1 MPRQTLKNKTQAEVD
16 IIVAHENHCDELV
29 EKYIPHFLDIWRNN
43 KRRLQQSENGT
54 PVETV
59 SDTDVP
65 SFLNA
70 EGTYDAALQEEHD
83 RQMQSQAYS
92 DIIKNRSYNTTVTY
106 GYRQIEFLLFCEKYY
121 ASVPLADR
129 FQANEKTLLAF
140 MMREANALLTMTLN
154 LKIPQATAKKKTMLQ
169 KVNSHVAANVIPQS
183 VILTELA
190 PEVQQEITALKTALD
205 EQHSSVNSRLDAT
218 DNGVQQVLS
227 IISGQQPLQLSVTLN
242 GNLATSSNPSTNN
255 IPSTSTATTSNIPIP
270 AATTSSASNPRRF
283 QANGVPDFK
292 MSRGLTTV
300 EQLHQEWYTS
310 LGGDWPVAELE
321 ATWGTQ
327 WRLNDRKFVNI
338 RRCVIS
344 AISDLENDLGL
355 STTAA
360 IEQLQDVMAR
370 NNWSLHKLG
379 VQLQNGNFYPC
390 EVTKRRKLNQ

>member
-29 EKYIPHFLDIWRNN
+29 KYIPHFLDIWRNN
-43 KRRLQQSENGT
+43 KRRLQQSENGA

-65 SFLNA
+65 TVVYKTAGFLNA

-121 ASVPLADR
+121 ASMPLADR

-140 MMREANALLTMTLN
+140 MMREVNALLTMTLN

-190 PEVQQEITALKTALD
+190 PEVQQEITALD

-218 DNGVQQVLS
+218 DNGV
-227 IISGQQPLQLSVTLN
+227 QQPLQLSVTLN

-255 IPSTSTATTSNIPIP
+255 IPSTSTATTSTATTSNIPIP

-283 QANGVPDFK
+283 QANGAPDFK

-300 EQLHQEWYTS
+300 EQLHQEWYTG